1 MTYITPEILHQLGI
15 HKSEAEE
22 QALIEHFEQT
32 LNERVG
38 ATIADLL
45 DDKQV
50 EQLMDLT
57 EKGNAEATAAW
68 LQQNVPEYDDLVKDE
83 YDILMGELAETADK
97 L

>member
-1 MTYITPEILHQLGI
+1 MTYITPEILHELGI

-38 ATIADLL
+38 VTVTDLL

-50 EQLMDLT
+50 EELMDLT
-57 EKGNAEATAAW
+57 DKGDPEATAAW
-68 LQQNVPEYDDLVKDE
+68 LQKNVPEYDELIKDE
-83 YDILMGELAETADK
+83 YDILMGELAESAEQ